1 MLVGVS
7 SVLTPAFDALVA
19 VLVELSKEVEQLL
32 VFSRELGTR
41 REVTESDRQV
51 PKSLRVEGV
60 VVILHRS
67 TRLANVEYARLLPH
81 GYYSARGIL
90 RTFKFP
96 RWPKVF

>member
-60 VVILHRS
+60 VVILQVS
-67 TRLANVEYARLLPH
+67 TLAKGFLTPVEIARVGLDFEM
-81 GYYSARGIL
+81 S
-90 RTFKFP
+90 
-96 RWPKVF
+96 